1 HRFLLS
7 VGRLDRVKRG
17 DFLIRALSSLP
28 EDVALV
34 FAGPDAG
41 CRDEWLR
48 LAQDLGLAKRVKI
61 LGEVSDA
68 DLKAAYQTCSALV
81 LASRYEGLPTVI
93 LEAMALGAPVVA
105 SATGGTSWLITPGE
119 TGFLFAYDDAS
130 AFAAAVQSALAPEVK
145 QIVSKAHEMVA
156 KQYSWEANLPRIAA
170 LYAARSAAHAP
181 EAVAA
186 GR

>member
-1 HRFLLS
+1 
-7 VGRLDRVKRG
+7 
-17 DFLIRALSSLP
+17 
-28 EDVALV
+28 VALV

-48 LAQDLGLAKRVKI
+48 LAQELGLEKRVKI

-105 SATGGTSWLITPGE
+105 SATGGTSLLIAQGE
-119 TGFLFAYDDAS
+119 TGFLFGYDDA
-130 AFAAAVQSALAPEVK
+130 AVFAAGVNSALGPDVK
-145 QIVSKAHEMVA
+145 QIVARAGEMVA
-156 KQYSWEANLPRIAA
+156 KEYSWEANLPRIAG
-170 LYAARSAAHAP
+170 LYACNGAVQKP